1 MGWVLFRFGV
11 FSRLVSTVLLTS
23 LVASG
28 LVPVFGVGAANA
40 AGSVAQGFVADDFL
54 SAQVRAKQLQ
64 HRILVSGELTEVS
77 TSWVNVDGT

>member
-1 MGWVLFRFGV
+1 MFRFGV
-11 FSRLVSTVLLTS
+11 FGRLVSTVLVSS
-23 LVASG
+23 LVVSG
-28 LVPVFGVGAANA
+28 LVPVFGVGAAKA
-40 AGSVAQGFVADDFL
+40 SVGVSEGFVADDFL